1 MLIIKNDEDFFNLI
15 SNSESGLVKPIPV
28 VLNYEIAKNLLI
40 EKGSVKKLGQNYQN
54 ANMMLYSKANLQ
66 PIAIRKPDQNGNY
79 QFLGLNTD
87 LKTFIVAF
95 DQKQQFNAVIQ
106 DNVVP
111 K

>member
-1 MLIIKNDEDFFNLI
+1 MFLQNINT
-15 SNSESGLVKPIPV
+15 GPV
-28 VLNYEIAKNLLI
+28 VAKI
-40 EKGSVKKLGQNYQN
+40 KGSTKRLGEKYKDCLVV
-54 ANMMLYSKANLQ
+54 LYSKANLQ
-66 PIAIRKPDQNGNY
+66 PIAVQKPDQNGNY

-95 DQKQQFNAVIQ
+95 DKKQQFNAVIQ

>member
-1 MLIIKNDEDFFNLI
+1 MKPCRNRAARSSDILIDNLHRFTNQKVIARIK
-15 SNSESGLVKPIPV
+15 G
-28 VLNYEIAKNLLI
+28 ATR
-40 EKGSVKKLGQNYQN
+40 KLGQQYQN
-54 ANMMLYSKANLQ
+54 STVALYNKANLQ
-66 PIAIRKPDQNGNY
+66 LIAIRKPDQNGNY

-95 DQKQQFNAVIQ
+95 DNQKKFNAIIQ

>member
-1 MLIIKNDEDFFNLI
+1 MKPCSRKARPSSNLLQNI
-15 SNSESGLVKPIPV
+15 NAGPV
-28 VLNYEIAKNLLI
+28 IAKVS
-40 EKGSVKKLGQNYQN
+40 GSVKKLGQQYKD
-54 ANMMLYSKANLQ
+54 ATLVLYNKANLQ
-66 PIAIRKPDQNGNY
+66 PIAVRKPDANGNY

-95 DQKQQFNAVIQ
+95 DQNQQFNAVIQ

>member
-1 MLIIKNDEDFFNLI
+1 MKPCHHRAARSSGVLVDNLHRFTNQKVI
-15 SNSESGLVKPIPV
+15 AEVKGT
-28 VLNYEIAKNLLI
+28 AKR
-40 EKGSVKKLGQNYQN
+40 LGQDYKD
-54 ANMMLYSKANLQ
+54 AIIVLYDKSNLRV
-66 PIAIRKPDQNGNY
+66 IEVSKPDQYGNY

-95 DQKQQFNAVIQ
+95 DLKKQFNAVIQ

>member
-1 MLIIKNDEDFFNLI
+1 M
-15 SNSESGLVKPIPV
+15 KPCQ
-28 VLNYEIAKNLLI
+28 YIAKPSSAWLQNI
-40 EKGSVKKLGQNYQN
+40 ASGPVIAKVQGAVKKLGQQYQN
-54 ANMMLYSKANLQ
+54 ATVVLYSNANLQ

-95 DQKQQFNAVIQ
+95 DKNQQFNAVIQ

>member
-1 MLIIKNDEDFFNLI
+1 M
-15 SNSESGLVKPIPV
+15 KPCQ
-28 VLNYEIAKNLLI
+28 YIAKPSSAWLQNI
-40 EKGSVKKLGQNYQN
+40 ASGPVIAKVQGSVKKLGQQYQN
-54 ANMMLYSKANLQ
+54 ATVVLYSKANLQ

-95 DQKQQFNAVIQ
+95 DKQQKFNAVIQ

>member
-1 MLIIKNDEDFFNLI
+1 MP
-15 SNSESGLVKPIPV
+15 SG
-28 VLNYEIAKNLLI
+28 NLLQDIGFGEKNTVASI
-40 EKGSVKKLGQNYQN
+40 EGSTKKLGEKYKNGLIV
-54 ANMMLYSKANLQ
+54 LYNKVNLQ
-66 PIAIRKPDQNGNY
+66 PLAVKRPDENCDY

-95 DQKQQFNAVIQ
+95 DNAKQYNAIIQ

>member
-1 MLIIKNDEDFFNLI
+1 MQSSSFLQT
-15 SNSESGLVKPIPV
+15 IPTGPV
-28 VLNYEIAKNLLI
+28 IAKVM
-40 EKGSVKKLGQNYQN
+40 GSVKKLGQQYQN
-54 ANMMLYSKANLQ
+54 ATVVLYNKDNLQ
-66 PIAIRKPDQNGNY
+66 PIAVKKPDQNGNY

-95 DQKQQFNAVIQ
+95 DKKQQFNAVIQ

>member
-1 MLIIKNDEDFFNLI
+1 MKPVKMRIRKSDTLLQAI
-15 SNSESGLVKPIPV
+15 STGPIV
-28 VLNYEIAKNLLI
+28 ARVS
-40 EKGSVKKLGQNYQN
+40 GSVKRLGSNYRD
-54 ANMMLYSKANLQ
+54 AVVMLYNKANLQ
-66 PIAIRKPDQNGNY
+66 LIAIKKPDENGNY
-79 QFLGLNTD
+79 QFSGLNTD

>member
-1 MLIIKNDEDFFNLI
+1 MRPCSRKALKTEFRLQDIGLGSKNT
-15 SNSESGLVKPIPV
+15 
-28 VLNYEIAKNLLI
+28 IAGI
-40 EKGSVKKLGQNYQN
+40 KGSTKKLGEKYSTCLVV
-54 ANMMLYSKANLQ
+54 LYNKANLQ
-66 PIAIRKPDQNGNY
+66 PIALRKPDENGDY

-95 DQKQQFNAVIQ
+95 DINKQYNAVIQ

>member
-1 MLIIKNDEDFFNLI
+1 M
-15 SNSESGLVKPIPV
+15 KPISRKSLHSSHLMQIISTGPV
-28 VLNYEIAKNLLI
+28 VAKI
-40 EKGSVKKLGQNYQN
+40 QGSVKKIGQQYQDATVVLYN
-54 ANMMLYSKANLQ
+54 KANML
-66 PIAIRKPDQNGNY
+66 PIAIQKPDQNGNY

-95 DQKQQFNAVIQ
+95 DKKQQFNAVIQ

>member
-1 MLIIKNDEDFFNLI
+1 M
-15 SNSESGLVKPIPV
+15 KPCSRVALFSPD
-28 VLNYEIAKNLLI
+28 LLQDI
-40 EKGSVKKLGQNYQN
+40 GTGSVVTKIHGSMKKLGQPYQETTV
-54 ANMMLYSKANLQ
+54 ALYNRANLQ

-79 QFLGLNTD
+79 KFLGLNAD

-95 DQKQQFNAVIQ
+95 DKNQQFNAVIQ

>member
-1 MLIIKNDEDFFNLI
+1 M
-15 SNSESGLVKPIPV
+15 KPCSRKARPSPNVLQNINVGPV
-28 VLNYEIAKNLLI
+28 AAKVA
-40 EKGSVKKLGQNYQN
+40 GSVKKLGQQYKD
-54 ANMMLYSKANLQ
+54 ATLVLYNKANLQ
-66 PIAIRKPDQNGNY
+66 PILVRKPDKNGDY

-95 DQKQQFNAVIQ
+95 DKKQQFNAVIQ

>member
-1 MLIIKNDEDFFNLI
+1 MKPVLRRAFPSSNFININLNTNFGSKNTL
-15 SNSESGLVKPIPV
+15 
-28 VLNYEIAKNLLI
+28 AKI
-40 EKGSVKKLGQNYQN
+40 QGSVKKLGVQYQD
-54 ANMMLYSKANLQ
+54 ANVVLYNKASLQ

-95 DQKQQFNAVIQ
+95 DQNQQFNTVIQ

>member
-1 MLIIKNDEDFFNLI
+1 MRPCLRK
-15 SNSESGLVKPIPV
+15 SMPSG
-28 VLNYEIAKNLLI
+28 NLLQSI
-40 EKGSVKKLGQNYQN
+40 GTGSNNTVASIKGTVKKLGVNYRD
-54 ANMMLYSKANLQ
+54 ATVVLYNKANLQ
-66 PIAIRKPDQNGNY
+66 AIAIRKPKENGDY

-95 DQKQQFNAVIQ
+95 DKNQQFNAVIQ

>member
-1 MLIIKNDEDFFNLI
+1 MKPCSRKAKPSSNLLQSI
-15 SNSESGLVKPIPV
+15 GTGLV
-28 VLNYEIAKNLLI
+28 IAKVA
-40 EKGSVKKLGQNYQN
+40 GSVKKQGQQYKD
-54 ANMMLYSKANLQ
+54 ATLVLYNKANLQ
-66 PIAIRKPDQNGNY
+66 PISICKADQNGNY
-79 QFLGLNTD
+79 QFLGLNTN

>member
-1 MLIIKNDEDFFNLI
+1 MQSSNLLQSI
-15 SNSESGLVKPIPV
+15 SVGSV
-28 VLNYEIAKNLLI
+28 IAKVA
-40 EKGSVKKLGQNYQN
+40 GSVKKLGQQYED
-54 ANMMLYSKANLQ
+54 ATLVLYNKANLQ
-66 PIAIRKPDQNGNY
+66 PIAIRKPDQNGDY

-95 DQKQQFNAVIQ
+95 DNNKQSNAVIQ